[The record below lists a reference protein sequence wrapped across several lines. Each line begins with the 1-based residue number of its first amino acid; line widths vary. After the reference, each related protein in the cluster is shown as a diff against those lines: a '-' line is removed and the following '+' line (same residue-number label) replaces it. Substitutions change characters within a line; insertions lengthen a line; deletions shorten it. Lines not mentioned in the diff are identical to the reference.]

1 MQESVVIAERFRGP
15 PQSGN
20 GGFVGGTFAKFALEG
35 NGEAE
40 VTLRAPIPL
49 DAPMTVNQS
58 AEVVTVTQGETLIAE
73 VKRVAYDL
81 EIPEPPSWEKAE
93 SAASTSYSFI
103 DNPMFQGKIGF
114 HPICFCCGAEHDDGL
129 GVFAAPVG
137 EQVAAVWKT
146 KREWADENGNLPDEY
161 LWAALDC
168 PGQFAY
174 RAQGIL
180 TGMLGRITAK
190 MHSKAKAGD
199 TYMVTAWP
207 IRVEGKKHFAGSA
220 IFDQAGNLVTEA
232 TTLWIGRRELN

>member
-20 GGFVGGTFAKFALEG
+20 GGFVGGTFARFAIEG
-35 NGEAE
+35 SGEAE

-58 AEVVTVTQGETLIAE
+58 AEVVAVTQGKTLIAE

-81 EIPEPPSWEKAE
+81 EIPEPPSWEKTE
-93 SAASTSYSFI
+93 SALPTSFSLI
-103 DNPMFQGKIGF
+103 ENPMFQGKIGF
-114 HPICFCCGAEHDDGL
+114 HPTCFCCGAEHEDGL

-180 TGMLGRITAK
+180 TGMLGRITART
-190 MHSKAKAGD
+190 HNKAKAGD

-220 IFDQAGNLVTEA
+220 IFDQAGNLMAEA
-232 TTLWIGRRELN
+232 TTLWIGRREMN